1 MILGLTGGMGCGKS
15 TAAKLFA
22 NAGFQL
28 IDTDAIVRTEVLTD
42 PAIIRQIC
50 EHFGSEIAPE
60 GVIDRARLAEKVF
73 ASPEERRWLEALTHP
88 EVRRRWREKVDQA
101 PKERWVVEIPLL
113 FEKDLHKLV
122 DFTVCVACSERLQF
136 VRLEQRGVS
145 RMLAEQRISQQLPLA
160 RKVELSDFVLSNDG
174 TAAFLEQQV
183 KHLVARLSA
192 GSLSRF

>member
-22 NAGFQL
+22 KAGYRL

-42 PAIIRQIC
+42 PAIITQITA
-50 EHFGSEIAPE
+50 HFGPEVAP
-60 GVIDRARLAEKVF
+60 GAVIDRARLADKVF
-73 ASPEERRWLEALTHP
+73 SSPDERRWLEALTHP

-101 PKERWVVEIPLL
+101 PEEAWVVEIPLL

-122 DFTVCVACSERLQF
+122 DFTVCVACSENLQF

-145 RMLAEQRISQQLPLA
+145 RTLAEQRISQQLPLA

-174 TAAFLEQQV
+174 TEAFLEQQV

-192 GSLSRF
+192 GTLSPS